1 MMPYSDRRMT
11 LAERALHHTVHGS
24 DGPPVLLLH
33 GLGSCAADW
42 APQRPVLDPRYR
54 VVAVDLP
61 GHGATP
67 LPPGRLTI
75 ERMADAVAALA
86 AGLTLA
92 PAHVVGLS
100 LGACVA
106 VRVALQAPARV
117 RSLTL
122 VNPFARVRP
131 GGLGDLARMAQRLVL
146 LGTAPM
152 PWLAAHVAR
161 RLFPWPEQ
169 QALHAAAVASLGATS
184 RRGYTAAMRAL
195 ARFDARGQV
204 AAIRCPTLVVA
215 GDRDRVVPLEAKLR
229 LGAAIP
235 GARVV
240 VVPASGHA
248 TPYDQPATFNR
259 LLLEFLG
266 QS

>member
-1 MMPYSDRRMT
+1 M
-11 LAERALHHTVHGS
+11 LAERALHHTVRGTG
-24 DGPPVLLLH
+24 GPPVLLLH

-42 APQRPVLDPRYR
+42 TPQMAVLEPRYR

-61 GHGATP
+61 GHGATS
-67 LPPGRLTI
+67 LPRGRLTI
-75 ERMADAVAALA
+75 ERMAEAVVAVAEDLALA
-86 AGLTLA
+86 E
-92 PAHVVGLS
+92 AHVVGLS

-106 VRVALQAPARV
+106 LRLVLQSPARV

-131 GGLGDLARMAQRLVL
+131 GGLGDLARMVQRLVL

-152 PWLAAHVAR
+152 PWVAAHVAR

-169 QALHAAAVASLGATS
+169 QALHDAAVASLAATS
-184 RRGYTAAMRAL
+184 RRGYAATMRAL
-195 ARFDARGQV
+195 ARFDARGQL
-204 AAIRCPTLVVA
+204 AAIRCPALVVA

-259 LLLEFLG
+259 LLLEFLAKN
-266 QS
+266 